1 MKKLIWIVS
10 IILIAFAVW
19 FFFIKNGE
27 SKQETYSF
35 VEIARGKLS
44 SKITSSGTLDP
55 VSTVEV
61 GTQVSGMLD
70 KIYVDFNDNVRR
82 GQMLALLDT
91 TFLAASVRDANAALE
106 RAKAQYHET
115 ATKHDLNKKLFD
127 KQIISELEFLV
138 SETSVVTSR
147 AAVQQAKSSLERAKT
162 NLDYAF
168 IRSPIDG
175 TIIHRNVEEGQTVA
189 ASLSAPQLFILAEDL
204 SKMEILVNVDESDIG
219 RIKEGQRAVF
229 TVQAYDQK
237 EFQGVVNQIRLQPQ
251 TISNVVNYTVVVNAD
266 NEEGLLLPGMT
277 ATVDFYVEEKEDVLI
292 VPATALR
299 FSPPEEIVTAY
310 REKMRARFEKAQ
322 GDSSNEGQRRG
333 GFLGGQSGNFGGGIP
348 GGLSGSTNRNSFG
361 NLWYINEN
369 NELAMTGVFLGLS
382 DGKNTEII
390 RGRAIKEG
398 MKVINGFE
406 SSASTNSNNSR
417 SPFQPSFGR
426 GFR

>member
-1 MKKLIWIVS
+1 MKKWIWIFS
-10 IILIAFAVW
+10 IILIAFAFW
-19 FFFIKNGE
+19 FFFSKNGE
-27 SKQETYSF
+27 SKKETYSF
-35 VEIARGKLS
+35 VEITRGNLS

-82 GQMLALLDT
+82 GQLLALLDT

-106 RAKAQYHET
+106 RAAAQYHEA
-115 ATKHDLNKKLFD
+115 ATKHELNKKLFE
-127 KQIISELEFLV
+127 KKIISELEFLV
-138 SETSVVTSR
+138 SETSVVTNR
-147 AAVQQAKSSLERAKT
+147 ASVQSAKSSLERAKT

-237 EFQGVVNQIRLQPQ
+237 EFEGFVNQIRLQPQ

-266 NEEGLLLPGMT
+266 NEEGILLPGMT
-277 ATVDFYVEEKEDVLI
+277 ATVDFYVEEKEDVLL
-292 VPATALR
+292 VPAAALR
-299 FSPPEEIVTAY
+299 FSPPEDLVAAY
-310 REKMRARFEKAQ
+310 REKMRAQFENAQ
-322 GDSSNEGQRRG
+322 RDSSNGGERRG
-333 GFLGGQSGNFGGGIP
+333 GFFGGQGGMA
-348 GGLSGSTNRNSFG
+348 GGFSGSVNRNSFG
-361 NLWYINEN
+361 SLWYMDEN

-390 RGRAIKEG
+390 RGRNIEEG
-398 MKVINGFE
+398 MKVINGYE
-406 SSASTNSNNSR
+406 TSSSTNSSDTR

>member
-1 MKKLIWIVS
+1 MKKWIWIFS
-10 IILIAFAVW
+10 IILIAFAFW
-19 FFFIKNGE
+19 FFFSKNGE
-27 SKQETYSF
+27 SKKETYSF
-35 VEIARGKLS
+35 VEIMRGNLS

-70 KIYVDFNDNVRR
+70 NIYVDFNDNVRR
-82 GQMLALLDT
+82 GQLLALLDT

-106 RAKAQYHET
+106 RAAAQYHEA
-115 ATKHDLNKKLFD
+115 ATKHELNKKLFE
-127 KQIISELEFLV
+127 KKIISELEFLV
-138 SETSVVTSR
+138 SETSVVTNR
-147 AAVQQAKSSLERAKT
+147 ASVQSAKSSLERAKT

-237 EFQGVVNQIRLQPQ
+237 EFEGFVNQIRLQPQ

-266 NEEGLLLPGMT
+266 NEEGILLPGMT
-277 ATVDFYVEEKEDVLI
+277 ATVDFYVEEKEDVLL
-292 VPATALR
+292 VPAAALR
-299 FSPPEEIVTAY
+299 FSPPEDLVAAY
-310 REKMRARFEKAQ
+310 REKMRAQFENAQ
-322 GDSSNEGQRRG
+322 RDSSNGGERRG
-333 GFLGGQSGNFGGGIP
+333 GFFGGQGGMA
-348 GGLSGSTNRNSFG
+348 GGFSGSVNRNSFG
-361 NLWYINEN
+361 SLWYMDEN

-390 RGRAIKEG
+390 RGRNIEEG
-398 MKVINGFE
+398 MKVINGYE
-406 SSASTNSNNSR
+406 TSSSTNSSDTR

>member
-1 MKKLIWIVS
+1 MKKLIWIFS
-10 IILIAFAVW
+10 IIIVAFAVW
-19 FFFIKNGE
+19 LFLIKNGE

-35 VEIARGKLS
+35 VEITRGNLS

-82 GQMLALLDT
+82 GQLLALLDT
-91 TFLAASVRDANAALE
+91 TFLAASVKDANAALE
-106 RAKAQYHET
+106 RAKAQLHEA
-115 ATKHDLNKKLFD
+115 ATKHDLNKKLFE

-138 SETSVVTSR
+138 SETSVVTNQ
-147 AAVQQAKSSLERAKT
+147 ATVQSAKSSLERAKT

-168 IRSPIDG
+168 IRSPIEG

-219 RIKEGQRAVF
+219 RIKEGQRAAF

-237 EFQGVVNQIRLQPQ
+237 EFEGFVNQIRLQPQ

-277 ATVDFYVEEKEDVLI
+277 ATVDFYVEEKDDILL
-292 VPATALR
+292 VPAAALR
-299 FSPPEEIVTAY
+299 FTPSEELVTAY
-310 REKMRARFEKAQ
+310 REKMRARFENAQ
-322 GDSSNEGQRRG
+322 RDTSGGGQRRG
-333 GFLGGQSGNFGGGIP
+333 GFFSGQGGMTGGF
-348 GGLSGSTNRNSFG
+348 SGSANRNSFG
-361 NLWYINEN
+361 SLWYMDEN

-390 RGRAIKEG
+390 RGRDVEEG
-398 MKVINGFE
+398 MKVISGYEN
-406 SSASTNSNNSR
+406 SSSTNSNNTR